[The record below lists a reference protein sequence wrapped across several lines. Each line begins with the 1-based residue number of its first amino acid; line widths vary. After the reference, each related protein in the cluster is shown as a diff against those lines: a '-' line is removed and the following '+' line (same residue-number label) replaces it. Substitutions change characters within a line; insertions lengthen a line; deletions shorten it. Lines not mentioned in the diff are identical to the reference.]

1 MTSTEN
7 TLVGLDANVEVR
19 VPSKR
24 SLARPYLILALVAS
38 LALVAYLGFRFLTSG
53 RESTDDAQVA
63 ADMVPV
69 SARVGGTV
77 IAVPVADHQNVKK
90 GDLLA
95 EIDPAD
101 YENKVK
107 LAQAEIQAAIAQ
119 AEAADA
125 QVGIVAAGSKGGL
138 STAQAALSGSISSVA
153 GADAQIQSASA
164 ALARAQADADQ
175 ADIVL
180 KRAQALSKS
189 EAIPQAELDSAGA
202 LSAAQHAL
210 VLQAQAELA
219 VANQAR
225 QAARSR
231 IAEAEGRVEQ
241 SSPVESQQAAARANA
256 GLAHARVASAETAL
270 AQAQLNLSYTR
281 VLAPGDGHISKLAV
295 HVGQLVAPTQTITNV
310 LPNVTYLVA
319 NFKETQVGSMRAG
332 QSAEISV
339 DAYPG
344 RALHAKVESI
354 AYGTGAQFS
363 LLPPDN
369 ASGNFVK
376 VVQRVP
382 VKLSWTGLPEDVR
395 VEAGLSANVTVLT
408 K

>member
-1 MTSTEN
+1 MTSTES
-7 TLVGLDANVEVR
+7 TLVGLNANVEVTA
-19 VPSKR
+19 PSKR
-24 SLARPYLILALVAS
+24 SWARPYLILALVAS
-38 LALVAYLGFRFLTSG
+38 LALAAFLGFRFLTAG

-77 IAVPVADHQNVKK
+77 IAVPVGDHQNVKK

-101 YENKVK
+101 YGNKVK
-107 LAQAEIQAAIAQ
+107 LAQAEIQAAVAQ

-138 STAQAALSGSISSVA
+138 STAQAALSGTISSVA
-153 GADAQIQSASA
+153 GADAQIQAASA

-202 LSAAQHAL
+202 LAAAQHAL
-210 VLQAQAELA
+210 VLQAQAQLA
-219 VANQAR
+219 VASQAR

-231 IAEAEGRVEQ
+231 IAEAQGRVEQ

-256 GLAHARVASAETAL
+256 ELAHARVASAETAL
-270 AQAQLNLSYTR
+270 AQAQLNLSYTK
-281 VLAPGDGHISKLAV
+281 VFAPGDGHISKLELQRNPS
-295 HVGQLVAPTQTITNV
+295 GQYAGRSERGHFGRR
-310 LPNVTYLVA
+310 LPRSSLAREGREHRVWN
-319 NFKETQVGSMRAG
+319 
-332 QSAEISV
+332 
-339 DAYPG
+339 G
-344 RALHAKVESI
+344 RAVLA
-354 AYGTGAQFS
+354 AATGQRFRQLREGRATCPREAFV
-363 LLPPDN
+363 DR
-369 ASGNFVK
+369 ASGRRARRGWAFSQRDRPDQ
-376 VVQRVP
+376 VVRWGRCRKP
-382 VKLSWTGLPEDVR
+382 RRTLTIWGATG
-395 VEAGLSANVTVLT
+395 
-408 K
+408 